1 MEEKQTLL
9 FHSATSEE
17 RKVEVKEAFTQPDMD
32 MIYNMTYDESR
43 SGDVELAAPPVTGL
57 EVQVTITK

>member
-1 MEEKQTLL
+1 M
-9 FHSATSEE
+9 
-17 RKVEVKEAFTQPDMD
+17 VEVKEAFTQPDMD

-57 EVQVTITK
+57 EVQVTKIN